1 MTFCLED
8 YEMRAWLKLQSGCA
22 LVGSN
27 ISSCTYYLITP
38 TYLKVLDDLFRDV
51 ASMRGVTLEEV
62 WLNGFSQASLVNT
75 ILQAFS
81 IVQDALGSLDYGEV
95 RDMIL

>member
-1 MTFCLED
+1 
-8 YEMRAWLKLQSGCA
+8 MRAWLKLQSGCA

-27 ISSCTYYLITP
+27 ISSCTYYLI
-38 TYLKVLDDLFRDV
+38 LDDLFRDV